1 MFPFAFLAT
10 TVKTVLQNSPQ
21 RHQSWTMTNG
31 EQMFLGC
38 QNGSFLLDTW
48 ALGYREWVTVWPWR
62 PDRPGLAGQGSGSK
76 GERDGG
82 PAFPCQVGQLG
93 AFNCLGDEGVHLK

>member
-1 MFPFAFLAT
+1 
-10 TVKTVLQNSPQ
+10 
-21 RHQSWTMTNG
+21 MTNG